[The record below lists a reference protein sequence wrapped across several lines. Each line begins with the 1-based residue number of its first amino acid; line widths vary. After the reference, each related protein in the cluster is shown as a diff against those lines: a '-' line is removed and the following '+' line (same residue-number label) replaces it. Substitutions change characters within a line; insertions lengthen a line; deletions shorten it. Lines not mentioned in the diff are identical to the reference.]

1 MFTGAGSYPEGK
13 YSLVCFE
20 ILGESQFMPSPGA
33 VPNIGEVG
41 KLERV
46 QEVRVETLCVGR
58 EVVQGAVGALKK

>member
-1 MFTGAGSYPEGK
+1 
-13 YSLVCFE
+13 
-20 ILGESQFMPSPGA
+20 MPSPGA